1 MDAAEHLDVRARA
14 RIGTT
19 LNGKYRI
26 DAVLGVGGMAVVYAA
41 THRNNAEFA
50 IKLLHPAFSA
60 REDVRA
66 RFLREGY
73 AANSVKHPGV
83 VHIVDDDIT
92 EDGSAFIVM
101 ELLRGIS
108 VEDLTEKA
116 GGRLPVSPAVGIVDQ
131 LLDVLAAA
139 HAHGVIHRDI
149 KPANLFLTY
158 DGMVKVVDFGIA
170 RARALASQAS
180 ANATTSGTL
189 LGTPAYMAPEQALG
203 RTSEVSEQ
211 TDLWS
216 AGATLFTLITGQTV
230 HVGDNVQHL
239 LVLAASSRAR
249 LLASVVPDVPP
260 AIASVVDR
268 ALAYPKH
275 ERWPSAEV
283 MRDALRQAHCEA
295 FGAPPVALPL
305 LPLLAACGVS
315 PSVIPPP
322 PSTPAHSSTPSS
334 PPSSGPRIAV
344 PSPAPAHFPASSI
357 RTPGMATT
365 PLPITRTPPPMSAP
379 RTSERAVG
387 ALAQSRWN
395 RVGASTRA
403 AAFVLSGA
411 VALAVLAG
419 GWIVVRGTASRRP
432 TLPERTSAA
441 SVSAVA
447 APSGS
452 LAPGA
457 PVAFAGSSAAA
468 RSGAPPLEA
477 PQAPDSGALDAALS
491 TSSDVNE
498 NAGSW
503 PLRRVPILNQRGGAG
518 PGKPAQPP
526 RATGQP
532 SLPPPRPTNPFDERK

>member
-1 MDAAEHLDVRARA
+1 MDAAQNLDAQARA
-14 RIGTT
+14 RVGTT

-26 DAVLGVGGMAVVYAA
+26 DAVLGIGGMAVVYAA

-116 GGRLPVSPAVGIVDQ
+116 GGRLPVSPAIGIVDQ

-139 HAHGVIHRDI
+139 HAHGVIHRDV
-149 KPANLFLTY
+149 KPANLFLMY
-158 DGMVKVVDFGIA
+158 DGTVKVVDFGIA

-180 ANATTSGTL
+180 TKATTSGTL

-203 RTSEVSEQ
+203 RTSEVNEQ
-211 TDLWS
+211 TDLWA
-216 AGATLFTLITGQTV
+216 AGATLFTLVTGQTV

-249 LLASVVPDVPP
+249 PLASVLSDVPP
-260 AIASVVDR
+260 VIASVVDR
-268 ALAYPKH
+268 ALAYAKE

-283 MRDALRQAHCEA
+283 MRDALRQAHYEA
-295 FGAPPVALPL
+295 FGTPPVALPL

-322 PSTPAHSSTPSS
+322 PSTPAHPSTPSS
-334 PPSSGPRIAV
+334 PASSGPRIAV
-344 PSPAPAHFPASSI
+344 PSPAPASFPASSI
-357 RTPGMATT
+357 PTPGTATT
-365 PLPITRTPPPMSAP
+365 PLPMTRTPPPMSAP
-379 RTSERAVG
+379 RASERAVG
-387 ALAQSRWN
+387 PLAQSRT
-395 RVGASTRA
+395 RLGASRRA
-403 AAFVLSGA
+403 AAILLSGA
-411 VALAVLAG
+411 IALAVLAG
-419 GWIVVRGTASRRP
+419 GWVLVRGSASRRP
-432 TLPERTSAA
+432 ALPEGTGAPSA
-441 SVSAVA
+441 SAVA
-447 APSGS
+447 TP
-452 LAPGA
+452 L
-457 PVAFAGSSAAA
+457 SSAAA
-468 RSGAPPLEA
+468 SAPAPFARSSATASSGAPALEA
-477 PQAPDSGALDAALS
+477 PRAPDFGAPDAAPA
-491 TSSDVNE
+491 TSLDSNE
-498 NAGSW
+498 DAAR
-503 PLRRVPILNQRGGAG
+503 PPRRAPTLNQHGGGG
-518 PGKPAQPP
+518 PGKPVQSP

-532 SLPPPRPTNPFDERK
+532 STPPPRPTNPFDDRK